1 MDAQKL
7 KRRADFVRGKMLMIT
22 GYAKAPV
29 IIEKLQSML
38 EGANLER
45 ILIETCPDFFEWLE
59 ALPKEQVPGLAEA
72 CRSWIHHW
80 GQGGG
85 DCSTEDQ
92 IKAAIDDLYSGQGQ
106 DVPNDMPHDLADA
119 MYCSVADYCQ
129 TPFEASVLVMN
140 IMDECLTDC
149 QAKASKQ
156 EQKKGH
162 NV

>member
-1 MDAQKL
+1 MDAQKF
-7 KRRADFVRGKMLMIT
+7 KRRADFVRGKTLMIT
-22 GYAKAPV
+22 GYAKDPV

-45 ILIETCPDFFEWLE
+45 ILIETCPDFDEWLE
-59 ALPKEQVPGLAEA
+59 TLPTEPVPGLAEA

-92 IKAAIDDLYSGQGQ
+92 MKSAIDDLYSGEEH

-119 MYCSVADYCQ
+119 MYCSVAEYSKA
-129 TPFEASVLVMN
+129 PFEASVLVID
-140 IMDECLTDC
+140 IMDECLAECST
-149 QAKASKQ
+149 KIEGKS
-156 EQKKGH
+156 
-162 NV
+162 N